1 MAKQSLKLS
10 ARYKRI
16 FDSGQRQKELKLVIF
31 KTAQF
36 VVGQSEENKL
46 SGSIPPS
53 SAALNTVPL
62 AAGFSKWKSRGNK
75 TTKIYPDYTDKYEQF
90 KDEQGLDNWGIKSGN
105 LFKQILIKPKI
116 RVTARGFIIST
127 GPGVAREY
135 AKFVNDK
142 REFMVLNSTGR
153 RQTVTFIQKQLIRA
167 FGKPGVSS

>member
-1 MAKQSLKLS
+1 MAQQNIKLS
-10 ARYKRI
+10 ARYKKL
-16 FDSGQRQKELKLVIF
+16 FNPAKFQKEMKLVMF

-53 SAALNTVPL
+53 GAAINTVPL

-75 TTKIYPDYTDKYEQF
+75 TTKVYPDYSDKYEQF

-116 RVTARGFIIST
+116 RVTTRGFVIST
-127 GPGVAREY
+127 GKGIATEY

-153 RQTVTFIQKQLIRA
+153 RQTATFIQKQLIRA
-167 FGKPGVSS
+167 FGVVGKI

>member
-1 MAKQSLKLS
+1 MAKQTLKLS
-10 ARYKRI
+10 PRYKRI

-46 SGSIPPS
+46 TGSIPPS
-53 SAALNTVPL
+53 GAAIDTVPL
-62 AAGFSKWKSRGNK
+62 AAGFSKWRSRGNK
-75 TTKIYPDYTDKYEQF
+75 TTKVYPDYTDKYEEF

-116 RVTARGFIIST
+116 RVTAKGFRIST
-127 GPGVAREY
+127 GKGVAQEY

-142 REFMVLNSTGR
+142 REFMVINSTGR
-153 RQTVTFIQKQLIRA
+153 RNIIRFIQKQLIRA
-167 FGKPGVSS
+167 FGKPGATS